1 MQSTFATLIL
11 PTLLVILMFGL
22 GMSLTFT
29 DFARVAKY
37 PKPIIIALICQ
48 MFFLPFCAFL
58 IAVLFKLQ
66 PDYAVGLMIIASAP
80 GGSSATL
87 LSHLFKGDVALNISL
102 TAVNSVLALF
112 TMPLIVKFAVLF
124 FFSSA
129 TDIAMPLDKIAQV
142 FTFVLA
148 PAIAGMAVK
157 RFLPAVALKTEKPIK
172 IGSVAI
178 VILLVGFITYSLSQK
193 LPGYNDLPVIVL
205 AALTFNIV
213 SLLCGYYVPV
223 FLGVNHKQS
232 IAIAME
238 IGIHNTTLS
247 LFIAF
252 TAMQIPTMAIL
263 PAIYGV
269 IMFFTTI
276 GFGYLVRK
284 ETA

>member
-1 MQSTFATLIL
+1 
-11 PTLLVILMFGL
+11 MFGL

-129 TDIAMPLDKIAQV
+129 ADIAMPLDKIAQV

-193 LPGYNDLPVIVL
+193 LPSYNDLPMIVL

-252 TAMQIPTMAIL
+252 TAMQMPTMAIL
-263 PAIYGV
+263 PAVYGV

>member
-22 GMSLTFT
+22 GMSLTFA
-29 DFARVAKY
+29 DFTRIIKY

-58 IAVLFKLQ
+58 IAILFNLQ

-112 TMPLIVKFAVLF
+112 TMPLIVKFAVFNF
-124 FFSSA
+124 FGNA

-157 RFLPAVALKTEKPIK
+157 RFLPAVAVKTEKPIK
-172 IGSVAI
+172 FGSIAI
-178 VILLVGFITYSLSQK
+178 VVLLIGFITYSLSQK
-193 LPGYNDLPVIVL
+193 LPGYNDLPMIVL

-213 SLLCGYYVPV
+213 SLLCGYYVPT
-223 FLGVNHKQS
+223 FLGIKHKQA

-252 TAMQIPTMAIL
+252 TAMQMPTMAIL
-263 PAIYGV
+263 PAVYGV
-269 IMFFTTI
+269 LMFFTTI
-276 GFGYLVRK
+276 GFGYIVSSK
-284 ETA
+284 KA

>member
-193 LPGYNDLPVIVL
+193 LPSYNDLPMIVL

-252 TAMQIPTMAIL
+252 TAMQMPTMAIL
-263 PAIYGV
+263 PAVYGV